1 MAAVA
6 TIRRDPVLRPVA
18 AALFA
23 LGAGIG
29 SYAPYQSLIA
39 TGGLGIG
46 NRAYAA
52 VLVIASLVAA
62 GGAVSIGI
70 LSDRRGNRRRLAA
83 ASAVS
88 WLAGPVLMTFYPSQ
102 ASFVLAHALFIPLGG
117 TLFGQFFVLARIAA
131 ARHPAAERAGIQASI
146 RAAFAAPFIL
156 ILPLWSVAIRAG
168 APLLAVY
175 PVLGL
180 AGVAVL
186 CLVLRHWPP
195 DEDDSRREASGVP
208 FGAALAEMAHPGI
221 LLRLM
226 AVGLLKA
233 GPALYMV
240 LIGLVLTGAGRSQGD
255 VALFAGLVAGGEIP
269 VMLATGWLLG
279 RIRRTT
285 LIALAALVYAVFL
298 AGFTF
303 AAGSPLLW
311 VFVIPAAAGAGI
323 ILSVPLGYLQD
334 LIAHRPGAGGSLI
347 ALHQFAGDATAAAAF
362 AAGTSAGGL
371 SGAALAGA
379 AIVAAGG
386 GTLWLIGRG
395 NQAVPGRP

>member
-1 MAAVA
+1 MHLSGTVSRQFGLPEQSFAWVAAVLAAVA
-6 TIRRDPVLRPVA
+6 TIWRDPVLRPVA

-131 ARHPAAERAGIQASI
+131 ARHPATERAGIQASI

-180 AGVAVL
+180 AGTKLSDFHLFVSVTQVPIVSVNPNSPYTTFQQLLDAMKANPGITVATAGNTSSGHIAMEAIVKATG
-186 CLVLRHWPP
+186 VSSGRSVRS
-195 DEDDSRREASGVP
+195 SRASG
-208 FGAALAEMAHPGI
+208 
-221 LLRLM
+221 
-226 AVGLLKA
+226 
-233 GPALYMV
+233 
-240 LIGLVLTGAGRSQGD
+240 
-255 VALFAGLVAGGEIP
+255 
-269 VMLATGWLLG
+269 
-279 RIRRTT
+279 
-285 LIALAALVYAVFL
+285 
-298 AGFTF
+298 
-303 AAGSPLLW
+303 
-311 VFVIPAAAGAGI
+311 
-323 ILSVPLGYLQD
+323 
-334 LIAHRPGAGGSLI
+334 
-347 ALHQFAGDATAAAAF
+347 
-362 AAGTSAGGL
+362 
-371 SGAALAGA
+371 SG
-379 AIVAAGG
+379 
-386 GTLWLIGRG
+386 
-395 NQAVPGRP
+395 

>member
-1 MAAVA
+1 MDGGQPPRRRERPLQRLSHARRRRADGRGARRGRWRGGGPRRVVQCRTRDRAGQDGVDGRDEGPGRARRDAEAEGRARPAGPDESRQGHPLMAAVA

-156 ILPLWSVAIRAG
+156 ILP
-168 APLLAVY
+168 
-175 PVLGL
+175 
-180 AGVAVL
+180 
-186 CLVLRHWPP
+186 
-195 DEDDSRREASGVP
+195 
-208 FGAALAEMAHPGI
+208 
-221 LLRLM
+221 
-226 AVGLLKA
+226 
-233 GPALYMV
+233 
-240 LIGLVLTGAGRSQGD
+240 
-255 VALFAGLVAGGEIP
+255 
-269 VMLATGWLLG
+269 
-279 RIRRTT
+279 
-285 LIALAALVYAVFL
+285 
-298 AGFTF
+298 
-303 AAGSPLLW
+303 
-311 VFVIPAAAGAGI
+311 
-323 ILSVPLGYLQD
+323 
-334 LIAHRPGAGGSLI
+334 
-347 ALHQFAGDATAAAAF
+347 
-362 AAGTSAGGL
+362 
-371 SGAALAGA
+371 
-379 AIVAAGG
+379 
-386 GTLWLIGRG
+386 
-395 NQAVPGRP
+395 